1 MFENQRY
8 GVEKLHIQS
17 GDLLVLSTD
26 GIAEATNPRGIPFGR
41 ERLKDAVRELWEHP
55 AEYIAQDIKQRVL
68 DFSYPQALQDDLSLI
83 VVKIL

>member
-8 GVEKLHIQS
+8 SVEKLHIQS
-17 GDLLVLSTD
+17 GDLLVLSTG

-41 ERLKDAVRELWEHP
+41 KRLKDAIRELWEHP
-55 AEYIAQDIKQRVL
+55 VEYTARDIEQRVL